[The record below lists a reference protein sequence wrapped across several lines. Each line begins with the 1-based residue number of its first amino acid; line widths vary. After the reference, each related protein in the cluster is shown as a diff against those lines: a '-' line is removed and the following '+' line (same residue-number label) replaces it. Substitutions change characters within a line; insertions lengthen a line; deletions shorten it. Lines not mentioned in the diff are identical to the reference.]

1 MKNILLTGASGGI
14 GYAIARKF
22 LENSDARMILQYN
35 THAQKIESLKEEFPY
50 RIDSYKADLSDE
62 KSVVEFLKK
71 IDSDYKKL
79 DIIIHSAG
87 ISVVDTINHTK
98 VEDISKIINVNL
110 KSPILITQKLVG
122 KMIEK
127 KSGVIIF
134 ISSMWGITGSSCE
147 SVYSATKGG
156 IIAFSNSLSKEL
168 GPSNIRVNSVTPGF
182 INTAMNDNIKVEDR
196 DLFVSEI
203 PLLRAG
209 EATDVSNAIY
219 FLCSDEAS
227 YISGANLRV
236 DGGLSLIHI

>member
-50 RIDSYKADLSDE
+50 RIESYKADLSDE
-62 KSVVEFLKK
+62 KSVVEFLKV

-168 GPSNIRVNSVTPGF
+168 GPSNIRVNSVSPGF

-209 EATDVSNAIY
+209 EPTDISNAIY

-236 DGGLSLIHI
+236 DGGYL

>member
-22 LENSDARMILQYN
+22 LENSDTRMILQYN

-50 RIDSYKADLSDE
+50 RIESYKADLSDE

-71 IDSDYKKL
+71 IDSEYKKL

-168 GPSNIRVNSVTPGF
+168 GPSNIRVNSVSPGF
-182 INTAMNDNIKVEDR
+182 INTAMNDNIKIEDR

-236 DGGLSLIHI
+236 DGGYL

>member
-62 KSVVEFLKK
+62 KSVVDFLKK

-168 GPSNIRVNSVTPGF
+168 GPSNIRVNSVSPGF

-236 DGGLSLIHI
+236 DGGYL

>member
-35 THAQKIESLKEEFPY
+35 TNAQKIESLKEEFPY

-168 GPSNIRVNSVTPGF
+168 GPSNIRVNSVSPGF
-182 INTAMNDNIKVEDR
+182 INTAMNDNIKIEDR

-236 DGGLSLIHI
+236 DGGYL

>member
-22 LENSDARMILQYN
+22 LENSDAKMILQYN
-35 THAQKIESLKEEFPY
+35 AHAQKIESLKEEFPY

-62 KSVVEFLKK
+62 KSVVEFLKE
-71 IDSDYKKL
+71 IDGSYKKL

-168 GPSNIRVNSVTPGF
+168 GPSNIRVNSVSPGF

-236 DGGLSLIHI
+236 DGGYL

>member
-35 THAQKIESLKEEFPY
+35 THAQKIEGLKEEFPY

-71 IDSDYKKL
+71 IDSEYKKL

-168 GPSNIRVNSVTPGF
+168 GPSNIRVNSVSPGF

-236 DGGLSLIHI
+236 DGGYL

>member
-71 IDSDYKKL
+71 IDSEYKKL

-134 ISSMWGITGSSCE
+134 ISSMWGIAGSSCE

-168 GPSNIRVNSVTPGF
+168 GPSNIRVNSVSPGF

-236 DGGLSLIHI
+236 DGGYL

>member
-71 IDSDYKKL
+71 IDSEYKKL

-168 GPSNIRVNSVTPGF
+168 GPSNIRVNSVSPGF

-209 EATDVSNAIY
+209 EPTDVSNAIY

-236 DGGLSLIHI
+236 DGGYL

>member
-71 IDSDYKKL
+71 IDSEYKKL

-168 GPSNIRVNSVTPGF
+168 GPSNIRVNSVSPGF

-219 FLCSDEAS
+219 FLCGDEAS

-236 DGGLSLIHI
+236 DGGYL

>member
-22 LENSDARMILQYN
+22 LENSDAKMILQYN
-35 THAQKIESLKEEFPY
+35 AHAQKIESLKEEFPY

-62 KSVVEFLKK
+62 KRVVEFLKE
-71 IDSDYKKL
+71 IDDAYKKL

-98 VEDISKIINVNL
+98 VEDISKIISVNL

-168 GPSNIRVNSVTPGF
+168 GPSNIRVNSVSPGF

-236 DGGLSLIHI
+236 DGGYL

>member
-22 LENSDARMILQYN
+22 LENSDAKMILQYN
-35 THAQKIESLKEEFPY
+35 AHAQKIESLKEEFPY

-62 KSVVEFLKK
+62 KSVVGFLKE
-71 IDSDYKKL
+71 IDGAYKKL

-98 VEDISKIINVNL
+98 VEDISKIISVNL

-168 GPSNIRVNSVTPGF
+168 GPSNIRVNSVSPGF

-236 DGGLSLIHI
+236 DGGYL

>member
-62 KSVVEFLKK
+62 KSVVEFSKK
-71 IDSDYKKL
+71 IDSDYKRL

-168 GPSNIRVNSVTPGF
+168 GPSNIRVNSVSPGF

-219 FLCSDEAS
+219 FLCSDEAL

-236 DGGLSLIHI
+236 DGGYL

>member
-1 MKNILLTGASGGI
+1 
-14 GYAIARKF
+14 
-22 LENSDARMILQYN
+22 
-35 THAQKIESLKEEFPY
+35 
-50 RIDSYKADLSDE
+50 
-62 KSVVEFLKK
+62 
-71 IDSDYKKL
+71 
-79 DIIIHSAG
+79 
-87 ISVVDTINHTK
+87 
-98 VEDISKIINVNL
+98 
-110 KSPILITQKLVG
+110 
-122 KMIEK
+122 MIEK

-168 GPSNIRVNSVTPGF
+168 GPSNIRVNSVSPGF

-236 DGGLSLIHI
+236 DGGYL

>member
-22 LENSDARMILQYN
+22 LKNSDARMILQYN

-50 RIDSYKADLSDE
+50 RIDSYRADLSDE
-62 KSVVEFLKK
+62 KSVVEFLKE
-71 IDSDYKKL
+71 IDIEYKKL

-168 GPSNIRVNSVTPGF
+168 GPSNIRVNSVSPGF
-182 INTAMNDNIKVEDR
+182 INTAMNDNIKIEDR

-236 DGGLSLIHI
+236 DGGYL

>member
-1 MKNILLTGASGGI
+1 MKNVLLTGASGGI

-35 THAQKIESLKEEFPY
+35 THAKKIESLKEEFPY

-168 GPSNIRVNSVTPGF
+168 GPSNIRVNSVSPGF
-182 INTAMNDNIKVEDR
+182 INTAMNDNIKIEDR

-236 DGGLSLIHI
+236 DGGYL

>member
-35 THAQKIESLKEEFPY
+35 THARKIESLKEEFPY

-71 IDSDYKKL
+71 IDSDYKRL

-168 GPSNIRVNSVTPGF
+168 GPSNIRVNSVSPGF

-236 DGGLSLIHI
+236 DGGYL

>member
-35 THAQKIESLKEEFPY
+35 SHAQKIESLKEEFPY

-168 GPSNIRVNSVTPGF
+168 GPSNIRVNSVSPGF

-236 DGGLSLIHI
+236 DGGYL

>member
-35 THAQKIESLKEEFPY
+35 THAQKIESLKGEFPY

-168 GPSNIRVNSVTPGF
+168 GPSNIRVNSVSPGF

-236 DGGLSLIHI
+236 DGGYL

>member
-35 THAQKIESLKEEFPY
+35 SHAQKIESLKEEFPY
-50 RIDSYKADLSDE
+50 RIDSYRADLSDE

-168 GPSNIRVNSVTPGF
+168 GPSNIRVNSVSPGF
-182 INTAMNDNIKVEDR
+182 INTAMNDNIKIEDR

-236 DGGLSLIHI
+236 DGGYL

>member
-22 LENSDARMILQYN
+22 IENSDARMILQYN

-168 GPSNIRVNSVTPGF
+168 GPSNIRVNSVSPGF

-236 DGGLSLIHI
+236 DGGYL

>member
-50 RIDSYKADLSDE
+50 RIESYKADLSDE

-168 GPSNIRVNSVTPGF
+168 GPSNIRVNSVSPGF

-236 DGGLSLIHI
+236 DGGYL

>member
-22 LENSDARMILQYN
+22 LENSDAKMILQYN
-35 THAQKIESLKEEFPY
+35 AHAQKIESLKEEFPY

-62 KSVVEFLKK
+62 KNVVEFLKE
-71 IDSDYKKL
+71 IDGAYKKL

-98 VEDISKIINVNL
+98 VEDISKIISVNL

-168 GPSNIRVNSVTPGF
+168 GPSNIRVNSVSPGF

-236 DGGLSLIHI
+236 DGGYL

>member
-147 SVYSATKGG
+147 SVYYATKGG

-168 GPSNIRVNSVTPGF
+168 GPSNIRVNSVSPGF

-236 DGGLSLIHI
+236 DGGYL

>member
-236 DGGLSLIHI
+236 DGGYL

>member
-22 LENSDARMILQYN
+22 LENSDARMILQHN

-71 IDSDYKKL
+71 IDSDYKRL

-168 GPSNIRVNSVTPGF
+168 GPSNIRVNSVSPGF

-236 DGGLSLIHI
+236 DGGYL

>member
-22 LENSDARMILQYN
+22 LENSDTRMILQYN

-71 IDSDYKKL
+71 IDSEYKKL

-168 GPSNIRVNSVTPGF
+168 GPSNIRVNSVSPGF

-236 DGGLSLIHI
+236 DGGYL

>member
-71 IDSDYKKL
+71 IDSDYKRL

-168 GPSNIRVNSVTPGF
+168 GPSNIRVNSVSPGF

-236 DGGLSLIHI
+236 DGGYL

>member
-1 MKNILLTGASGGI
+1 MKNVLLTGASGGI

-35 THAQKIESLKEEFPY
+35 THAIKIESLKEEFPY

-62 KSVVEFLKK
+62 KIVVEFLKK

-168 GPSNIRVNSVTPGF
+168 GPSNIRVNSVSPGF

-236 DGGLSLIHI
+236 DGGYL

>member
-22 LENSDARMILQYN
+22 LENSDAKMILQYN
-35 THAQKIESLKEEFPY
+35 AHAQKIESLKEEFPY

-62 KSVVEFLKK
+62 NSVVEFLKE
-71 IDSDYKKL
+71 IDDAYKKL

-168 GPSNIRVNSVTPGF
+168 GPSNIRVNSVSPGF

-236 DGGLSLIHI
+236 DGGYL

>member
-62 KSVVEFLKK
+62 KSVAEFLKK

-168 GPSNIRVNSVTPGF
+168 GPSNIRVNSVSPGF

-236 DGGLSLIHI
+236 DGGYL

>member
-22 LENSDARMILQYN
+22 LENSDAKMILQYN
-35 THAQKIESLKEEFPY
+35 AHAQKIESLKEEFPY

-62 KSVVEFLKK
+62 KSVFEFLKE
-71 IDSDYKKL
+71 IDDAYKKL

-98 VEDISKIINVNL
+98 VEDISKIISVNL

-168 GPSNIRVNSVTPGF
+168 GPSNIRVNSVSPGF

-236 DGGLSLIHI
+236 DGGYL

>member
-168 GPSNIRVNSVTPGF
+168 GPSNIRVNSVSPGF
-182 INTAMNDNIKVEDR
+182 INTAMNDNIKIEDR

-209 EATDVSNAIY
+209 EPTDVSNAIY

-236 DGGLSLIHI
+236 DGGYL

>member
-71 IDSDYKKL
+71 IDSDYKRL

-168 GPSNIRVNSVTPGF
+168 GPSNIRVNSVSPGF

-209 EATDVSNAIY
+209 EPTDVSNAIY

-236 DGGLSLIHI
+236 DGGYL

>member
-71 IDSDYKKL
+71 IDSEYKKL

-168 GPSNIRVNSVTPGF
+168 GPSNIRVNSVSPGF
-182 INTAMNDNIKVEDR
+182 INTAMNDNIKIEDR

-236 DGGLSLIHI
+236 DGGYL

>member
-22 LENSDARMILQYN
+22 LENSDAKMILQYN
-35 THAQKIESLKEEFPY
+35 AHAQKIESLKEEFPY

-62 KSVVEFLKK
+62 KSVVEFLKE
-71 IDSDYKKL
+71 IGDAYKKL

-168 GPSNIRVNSVTPGF
+168 GPSNIRVNSVSPGF

-236 DGGLSLIHI
+236 DGGYL

>member
-22 LENSDARMILQYN
+22 LENSDAKMILQYN
-35 THAQKIESLKEEFPY
+35 AHAQKIESLKEEFPY

-62 KSVVEFLKK
+62 KNVVEFLKEV
-71 IDSDYKKL
+71 DDAYKKL

-98 VEDISKIINVNL
+98 VEDISKIISVNL

-122 KMIEK
+122 KMIDK

-168 GPSNIRVNSVTPGF
+168 GPSNIRVNSVSPGF
-182 INTAMNDNIKVEDR
+182 INTAMNDNIKVEDK

-236 DGGLSLIHI
+236 DGGYL

>member
-22 LENSDARMILQYN
+22 LKNSDARMILQYN

-168 GPSNIRVNSVTPGF
+168 GPSNIRVNSVSPGF
-182 INTAMNDNIKVEDR
+182 INTAMNDNIKIEDR

-236 DGGLSLIHI
+236 DGGYL

>member
-71 IDSDYKKL
+71 IDSEYKKL

-98 VEDISKIINVNL
+98 VEDISKIIKVNL

-168 GPSNIRVNSVTPGF
+168 GPSNIRVNSVSPGF

-236 DGGLSLIHI
+236 DGGYL

>member
-35 THAQKIESLKEEFPY
+35 THARKIESLKEEFPY

-71 IDSDYKKL
+71 IDIEYKKL

-168 GPSNIRVNSVTPGF
+168 GPSNIRVNSVSPGF

-236 DGGLSLIHI
+236 DGGYL

>member
-22 LENSDARMILQYN
+22 LENSDARMILQYK

-79 DIIIHSAG
+79 DIIIQSAG

-168 GPSNIRVNSVTPGF
+168 GPSNIRVNSVSPGF

-236 DGGLSLIHI
+236 DGGYL